1 MADTMILYANALNH
15 RARAMMKKPSLTLA
29 AVVVALAHGGT
40 AGAAEAPGNYATDL
54 ARIYGGYQRMLAMKE
69 ACDTAVPAA
78 RAANNRAFSEWEAQ
92 HRTLLQDLRQRVDA
106 MIRGASKDK
115 EDYVRNLGKY
125 EGEILLQRKEY
136 RDMLVALG
144 ASELREQCQR
154 VPETLKGADADLA
167 RVYAAELETIRKRK

>member
-1 MADTMILYANALNH
+1 M
-15 RARAMMKKPSLTLA
+15 
-29 AVVVALAHGGT
+29 ALAGGI
-40 AGAAEAPGNYATDL
+40 AVAAETSGNYATDL
-54 ARIYGGYQRMLAMKE
+54 GRVYGGYQRILAMKE

-78 RAANNRAFSEWEAQ
+78 RAANNRAYAAWEAQ
-92 HRTLLQDLRQRVDA
+92 HRALLEDLQQRVSA
-106 MIRGASKDK
+106 MIRAASKDK

-125 EGEILLQRKEY
+125 DGEILLQRKEY

-144 ASELREQCQR
+144 AGELRAQCQR

>member
-1 MADTMILYANALNH
+1 MKQLLSSVAA
-15 RARAMMKKPSLTLA
+15 AM
-29 AVVVALAHGGT
+29 ALAGGS
-40 AGAAEAPGNYATDL
+40 AIAAESSGNYAADL
-54 ARIYGGYQRMLAMKE
+54 ARVYGGYQRILALKE

-78 RAANNRAFSEWEAQ
+78 RAANNKAFAAWEAQ

-106 MIRGASKDK
+106 MIRGASKDR

-136 RDMLVALG
+136 RDMLLALG
-144 ASELREQCQR
+144 ADDLRGQCQR
-154 VPETLKGADADLA
+154 VPQTLKGADADLA

>member
-1 MADTMILYANALNH
+1 MKQLLSSVIAAMAIA
-15 RARAMMKKPSLTLA
+15 
-29 AVVVALAHGGT
+29 GGS
-40 AGAAEAPGNYATDL
+40 AIAAESSGNYATDL
-54 ARIYGGYQRMLAMKE
+54 ARVFGGYQRILALKE

-78 RAANNRAFSEWEAQ
+78 RAANNKAFAAWEAQ

-106 MIRGASKDK
+106 MIRGASKDR

-136 RDMLVALG
+136 RDMLLALG
-144 ASELREQCQR
+144 ADDLRGQCQR
-154 VPETLKGADADLA
+154 VPQTLKGADADLA

>member
-1 MADTMILYANALNH
+1 
-15 RARAMMKKPSLTLA
+15 MKQLLSS
-29 AVVVALAHGGT
+29 VVAAMALAGGS
-40 AGAAEAPGNYATDL
+40 AIAAESSGNYAADL
-54 ARIYGGYQRMLAMKE
+54 ARVYGGYQRILALKE

-78 RAANNRAFSEWEAQ
+78 RAANNKAYAAWEAQ

-106 MIRGASKDK
+106 MIRGASKDR

-136 RDMLVALG
+136 RDMLLALG
-144 ASELREQCQR
+144 ADDLRGQCQR
-154 VPETLKGADADLA
+154 VPQTLKGADADLA

>member
-1 MADTMILYANALNH
+1 
-15 RARAMMKKPSLTLA
+15 MKQLLSS
-29 AVVVALAHGGT
+29 VVAAMALAGGS
-40 AGAAEAPGNYATDL
+40 AIAAESSGNYAADL
-54 ARIYGGYQRMLAMKE
+54 ARVYGGYQRILALKE

-78 RAANNRAFSEWEAQ
+78 RAANNKAYAAWEAQ

-106 MIRGASKDK
+106 MIRGASKDR

-136 RDMLVALG
+136 RDMLLALG
-144 ASELREQCQR
+144 ADDLRGQCQR

>member
-1 MADTMILYANALNH
+1 M
-15 RARAMMKKPSLTLA
+15 PA
-29 AVVVALAHGGT
+29 AVMMALAYCGA
-40 AGAAEAPGNYATDL
+40 AGAAESSGNYATDL
-54 ARIYGGYQRMLAMKE
+54 ARVYGGYQRILALKE

-78 RAANNRAFSEWEAQ
+78 RAANNKAYAAWEARHQ
-92 HRTLLQDLRQRVDA
+92 ALLQNLRQRVEA
-106 MIRGASKDK
+106 MILGASKDK

-144 ASELREQCQR
+144 AEELRAQCQR

>member
-1 MADTMILYANALNH
+1 MI
-15 RARAMMKKPSLTLA
+15 KKTSLMPA
-29 AVVVALAHGGT
+29 AVMMALAYCGA
-40 AGAAEAPGNYATDL
+40 AGAAESSGNYATDL
-54 ARIYGGYQRMLAMKE
+54 ARVYGGYQRILALKE

-78 RAANNRAFSEWEAQ
+78 RAANNKAYAAWEARHQ
-92 HRTLLQDLRQRVDA
+92 ALLQNLRQRVEA
-106 MIRGASKDK
+106 MILGASKDK

-144 ASELREQCQR
+144 AEELRAQCQR
-154 VPETLKGADADLA
+154 VPETLKGADADLG

>member
-1 MADTMILYANALNH
+1 
-15 RARAMMKKPSLTLA
+15 MMKKTSLTLA
-29 AVVVALAHGGT
+29 AVTVALASGGT
-40 AGAAEAPGNYATDL
+40 AAAADAPGNYATDL
-54 ARIYGGYQRMLAMKE
+54 ARVYGGYQRILALKE

-78 RAANNRAFSEWEAQ
+78 RAANNKAFAAWEAQ

-106 MIRGASKDK
+106 MIRGASKDR

-136 RDMLVALG
+136 RDMLLALG
-144 ASELREQCQR
+144 AEELRGQCQR
-154 VPETLKGADADLA
+154 VPETLKGADANLA

>member
-1 MADTMILYANALNH
+1 
-15 RARAMMKKPSLTLA
+15 MKQLLSS
-29 AVVVALAHGGT
+29 VVATMALAGGL
-40 AGAAEAPGNYATDL
+40 AIAAESSGNYAADL
-54 ARIYGGYQRMLAMKE
+54 ARVFGGYQRILALKE

-78 RAANNRAFSEWEAQ
+78 RAANNKAFAAWEAQ

-106 MIRGASKDK
+106 MIRGASKDR

-136 RDMLVALG
+136 RDMLLALG
-144 ASELREQCQR
+144 ADDLRGQCQR

>member
-1 MADTMILYANALNH
+1 MKQLLSSVIAAMAIA
-15 RARAMMKKPSLTLA
+15 
-29 AVVVALAHGGT
+29 GGS
-40 AGAAEAPGNYATDL
+40 AIAAESSGNYAADL
-54 ARIYGGYQRMLAMKE
+54 ARVYGGYQRILALKE

-78 RAANNRAFSEWEAQ
+78 RAANNKAYAAWEAQ

-106 MIRGASKDK
+106 MIRGASKDR

-136 RDMLVALG
+136 RDMLLALG
-144 ASELREQCQR
+144 ADDLRGQCQR

>member
-1 MADTMILYANALNH
+1 M
-15 RARAMMKKPSLTLA
+15 
-29 AVVVALAHGGT
+29 ALAGGS
-40 AGAAEAPGNYATDL
+40 AIAAESSGNYAADL
-54 ARIYGGYQRMLAMKE
+54 ARVYGGYQRILALKE

-78 RAANNRAFSEWEAQ
+78 RAANNKAYAAWEAQ

-106 MIRGASKDK
+106 MIRGASKDR

-136 RDMLVALG
+136 RDMLLALG
-144 ASELREQCQR
+144 ADDLRGQCQR

>member
-1 MADTMILYANALNH
+1 MKQLLSSVAA
-15 RARAMMKKPSLTLA
+15 AM
-29 AVVVALAHGGT
+29 ALAGGS
-40 AGAAEAPGNYATDL
+40 AIAAESSGNYAADL
-54 ARIYGGYQRMLAMKE
+54 ARVYGGYQRILALKE

-78 RAANNRAFSEWEAQ
+78 RAANNKAYAAWEAQ

-106 MIRGASKDK
+106 MIRGASKDR

-136 RDMLVALG
+136 RDMLLALG
-144 ASELREQCQR
+144 ADDLRGQCQR

>member
-1 MADTMILYANALNH
+1 M
-15 RARAMMKKPSLTLA
+15 
-29 AVVVALAHGGT
+29 ALAGGI
-40 AGAAEAPGNYATDL
+40 AVAAETSGNYATDL
-54 ARIYGGYQRMLAMKE
+54 GRVYGGYQRILAMKE

-78 RAANNRAFSEWEAQ
+78 RAANNRAYAAWEAQ
-92 HRTLLQDLRQRVDA
+92 HRALLEDLQQRVSA
-106 MIRGASKDK
+106 MIRAASKDK

-125 EGEILLQRKEY
+125 DGEILLQRKEY

-144 ASELREQCQR
+144 ADELRAQCQR

>member
-1 MADTMILYANALNH
+1 MI
-15 RARAMMKKPSLTLA
+15 KKTSLMPA
-29 AVVVALAHGGT
+29 AVMMALAYCGA
-40 AGAAEAPGNYATDL
+40 AGAAESSGNYATDL
-54 ARIYGGYQRMLAMKE
+54 GRVYGGYQRILALKE

-78 RAANNRAFSEWEAQ
+78 RAANNKAYAAWEARHQ
-92 HRTLLQDLRQRVDA
+92 ALLQNLRQRVEA
-106 MIRGASKDK
+106 MILGASKDK

-144 ASELREQCQR
+144 AEELRAQCQR
-154 VPETLKGADADLA
+154 VPETLKGVDADLG

>member
-1 MADTMILYANALNH
+1 MKQLLSSVIAAMAIA
-15 RARAMMKKPSLTLA
+15 
-29 AVVVALAHGGT
+29 GGS
-40 AGAAEAPGNYATDL
+40 AIAAESSGNYATDL
-54 ARIYGGYQRMLAMKE
+54 ARVYGGYQRILALKE

-78 RAANNRAFSEWEAQ
+78 RAANNKAFAAWEAQ

-106 MIRGASKDK
+106 MIRGASKDR

-136 RDMLVALG
+136 RDMLLALG
-144 ASELREQCQR
+144 ADDLRGQCQR
-154 VPETLKGADADLA
+154 VPQTLKGADADLA